1 MTKHNHNPP
10 HVIIIGAGFA
20 GLSVVKELRKAH
32 VRVTLID
39 ENLYSAFQPLLY
51 QVATGGLNP
60 GDVSYPV
67 GGFASRRHTRYIRG
81 ELATVDMALQSVKLA
96 DGRML
101 DFDYLVLATG
111 MSANYFG
118 LPGAAEYTFGL
129 YTRADAIVL
138 RDHLMNG
145 FEQLSADRGR
155 REFAVTVVGGGA
167 TGVELAGT
175 LGELSSDVLRATFPD
190 VDPSRM
196 HVRLIEMA
204 PGLLMPF
211 REKLRGYAKKQ
222 LEGRGV
228 EVLLNTRILS
238 VRADSVVI
246 EGDKPLH
253 SDMTV
258 WAAGVAAPDAVA
270 GWGVPQ
276 GRGGRILVGPDLRVQ
291 GTDRIFAAGD
301 IALNP
306 DNPSPQLA
314 QPALQEGAHVAA
326 QIKSLIR
333 GGETTPFFYHDKG
346 IMATI
351 GRRSAVVQLP
361 HGPVVTGTLAWLA
374 WLVLHLIYLIGVRN
388 RVSTMLNL
396 AWRYLAWGHG
406 GGVIVG
412 DEPSERLPSETSP
425 ASSIGSPGGSGSP
438 AGSGS
443 PEGSGSP
450 GGSDS
455 SGTAPSRSGGIS
467 PSAGTPSSGTSP
479 STGTDKPISD
489 TA

>member
-1 MTKHNHNPP
+1 MTEHNHNPP
-10 HVIIIGAGFA
+10 QVIVIGAGFA
-20 GLSVVKELRKAH
+20 GLTVVDDLRKADVH
-32 VRVTLID
+32 VTIID

-60 GDVSYPV
+60 GDVSYPI
-67 GGFASRRHTRYIRG
+67 GGFSSRRETRYIRG
-81 ELATVDMALQSVKLA
+81 QLAAVDTAGRNVKLA
-96 DGRML
+96 DGRKL

-129 YTRADAIVL
+129 YTRADAIIL
-138 RDHLMNG
+138 RDHIMNG
-145 FEQLSADRGR
+145 FEQLSADTGR
-155 REFAVTVVGGGA
+155 REFAITVVGGGA

-175 LGELSSDVLRATFPD
+175 LGELSSDVLKATFPD
-190 VDPSRM
+190 VDPSRV

-204 PGLLMPF
+204 PELLMPF
-211 REKLRGYAKKQ
+211 SEKLRRYTKKQ

-228 EVLLNTRILS
+228 EILLNTRILS
-238 VRADSVVI
+238 VRPDSVVI
-246 EGDKPLH
+246 EGDKSLH
-253 SDMTV
+253 SDLTV
-258 WAAGVAAPDAVA
+258 WAAGVAAPDGVA

-276 GRGGRILVGPDLRVQ
+276 GHSGRIVVGPDLRVQ

-333 GGETTPFFYHDKG
+333 GEETKPFSYHDKG
-346 IMATI
+346 MMATI
-351 GRRSAVVQLP
+351 GRRSAVVELP
-361 HGPVVTGTLAWLA
+361 RGPVITGTLAWLS
-374 WLVLHLIYLIGVRN
+374 WLVLHLFYLIGVRN
-388 RVSTMLNL
+388 RVSTMINL
-396 AWRYLAWGHG
+396 SWRYLAWGHG

-412 DEPSERLPSETSP
+412 DEPSEPLPSETGSDSG
-425 ASSIGSPGGSGSP
+425 SSSGSAAGSGSP

-443 PEGSGSP
+443 SAGSGSAP
-450 GGSDS
+450 G
-455 SGTAPSRSGGIS
+455 APSSRISG
-467 PSAGTPSSGTSP
+467 SAK
-479 STGTDKPISD
+479 TGKPNSD